1 MGRLPKI
8 GRMLRLADLLASP
21 ALGELE
27 VVVPGDPQ
35 RPVHG
40 VALAEDAQRLE
51 QLEANAFCV
60 LSRVCSEALSG
71 YRLDTAVRLAASRDA
86 TALALASGDGTYPA
100 TAVKI
105 AERSGLGL
113 LRVPLRLNLGAL
125 CTLVGRELDGG
136 AAAALE
142 RVRRFSELL
151 DVDGDEDP
159 VQRVAE
165 LAARVLGIA
174 VEVTSG
180 RAHDDRIEVEVLQG
194 GTSLAVLSATA
205 GGGAVDAAVAAA
217 LRLGATEAGR
227 ALDERARRGEA
238 PVRSRGLL
246 LTELLL
252 APAQR
257 SEPLTHRARTLGMP
271 IDGWHVVSRLE
282 SSALEERS
290 GQDELAELE
299 LADQIARVA
308 LQTART
314 SGGAWH
320 IATTETA
327 HLLVNMRQSRPDH
340 RAAAEAVA
348 TARRIVARLAERFP
362 SLTSRIGIGGAHA
375 GVSGLRTSAIE
386 ARAALAATSAAD
398 VVAFDAAGLRHLLVE
413 WYTSDTVRDSVH
425 ELLAPLDRLGQ
436 RRSQTAIET
445 LRAYLDHQGSLS
457 KTAQALHLHRNAVAY
472 RIKRI
477 FDLLELDPQDPDQ
490 RLALHLACRAR
501 ELA

>member
-1 MGRLPKI
+1 
-8 GRMLRLADLLASP
+8 MLRLADLLGSP
-21 ALGELE
+21 GLEELE
-27 VVVPGDPQ
+27 IVVPGDPL
-35 RPVHG
+35 RPVDG

-51 QLEANAFCV
+51 QFDANAFCV
-60 LSRVCSEALSG
+60 LTRACSEALSG
-71 YRLDTAVRLAASRDA
+71 YRLDTAVRLAASRGTA
-86 TALALASGDGTYPA
+86 ALALARASGDGTYPA

-113 LRVPLRLNLGAL
+113 LRIPPQLNLGTL

-142 RVRRFSELL
+142 RARRFSELL
-151 DVDGDEDP
+151 DVDGVEDP
-159 VQRVAE
+159 VERVFE
-165 LAARVLGIA
+165 LATRVLGVPI
-174 VEVTSG
+174 EVSKE
-180 RAHDDRIEVEVLQG
+180 RASDDRIEVEVRG
-194 GTSLAVLSATA
+194 SGSPVAILSAPA
-205 GGGAVDAAVAAA
+205 GGGAADAALGIA
-217 LRLGATEAGR
+217 LRLAAAETGR
-227 ALDERARRGEA
+227 ALDEAARRGEA

-271 IDGWHVVSRLE
+271 IDGWHVVIRLE
-282 SSALEERS
+282 SSALEHRS

-299 LADQIARVA
+299 LADQIARVS
-308 LQTART
+308 LQTARA
-314 SGGAWH
+314 SGGTWH

-327 HLLVNMRQSRPDH
+327 HLLVKMRQSRPDH
-340 RAAAEAVA
+340 RAAADTVA
-348 TARRIVARLAERFP
+348 TARRIVARLTERFP
-362 SLTSRIGIGGAHA
+362 SLTTRIGIGGAHP
-375 GVSGLRTSAIE
+375 GVAGLRTSAIE
-386 ARAALAATSAAD
+386 ARAALASSSASASD

-413 WYTSDTVRDSVH
+413 WYTSDTVRESVH

-472 RIKRI
+472 RVKWI
-477 FDLLELDPQDPDQ
+477 FELLELDPQDTDQ

>member
-1 MGRLPKI
+1 
-8 GRMLRLADLLASP
+8 MLRLADLLDSP
-21 ALGELE
+21 ALEEFE
-27 VVVPGDPQ
+27 VVVPGDPL

-40 VALAEDAQRLE
+40 MVLAEDAHLLE

-60 LSRVCSEALSG
+60 LSRACSDTLSG
-71 YRLDTAVRLAASRDA
+71 YRLDTAVRLAASRGA
-86 TALALASGDGTYPA
+86 SALALVSGNGTYPA
-100 TAVKI
+100 TAVRI

-113 LRVPLRLNLGAL
+113 LRVPPHVNLGTL

-136 AAAALE
+136 AAASLE
-142 RVRRFSELL
+142 RARRFSELL
-151 DVDGDEDP
+151 DVEGVEDP
-159 VQRVAE
+159 IRHVVE
-165 LAARVLGIA
+165 LATRTLGVPI
-174 VEVTSG
+174 EV
-180 RAHDDRIEVEVLQG
+180 AQEHALDDRIQVDVLASG
-194 GTSLAVLSATA
+194 SPIAVLSAPA
-205 GGGAVDAAVAAA
+205 GAGAADVALDVA
-217 LRLGATEAGR
+217 LRLGAAEAGR
-227 ALDERARRGEA
+227 ALDEQARRGEA
-238 PVRSRGLL
+238 PVRSRSLL

-271 IDGWHVVSRLE
+271 IDGWHMVLRLE
-282 SSALEERS
+282 SSALATRS

-314 SGGAWH
+314 SGGTWH

-327 HLLVNMRQSRPDH
+327 HLLVTMRQSRPDH
-340 RAAAEAVA
+340 RVAADTAA
-348 TARRIVARLAERFP
+348 TARRVVARLAERFP
-362 SLTSRIGIGGAHA
+362 SLTTRIGIGGAHA
-375 GVSGLRTSAIE
+375 GVSGLRTSALE
-386 ARAALAATSAAD
+386 ARAALASASASD

-413 WYTSDTVRDSVH
+413 WYTSDTVRESVQ

-445 LRAYLDHQGSLS
+445 LRAYLDHEGSLT
-457 KTAQALHLHRNAVAY
+457 KTAQTLHLHRNAVAY

-477 FDLLELDPQDPDQ
+477 FDLLDLDPRDPDQ

-501 ELA
+501 ELG